1 MVRVVFLI
9 RSFRRRPY
17 NLRMIA
23 VDYRETVSFTMIL
36 QFLHDVARNN
46 ISRKECRLFTMSN
59 DDTLSQRTESYRV
72 VRPTSVYFMPVPN
85 RWRSTLYCIKLQQ
98 NTLLGVV
105 CLFVSS

>member
-23 VDYRETVSFTMIL
+23 VDYHVAFTMR
-36 QFLHDVARNN
+36 FYNFYNVARNN